1 MAIRRLFLGAAA
13 AASLVTA
20 VATATPSSAQPTY
33 PPTGP
38 SLSVSSTTVDVGTTI
53 TLTGTGFLPNSIV
66 TITSFVSGPI
76 ALGPLTGT
84 TGTQTQ
90 ADEGMVRARVVSAA
104 FTGGG
109 GGGRPPGGGHHF
121 HHCSTGRTC
130 RVQVDAEGNFSTP
143 FTLTRP
149 GITVIE
155 VHGQNA
161 AGDPTTVSMT
171 IRVEGAEGVGGPG
184 NGGHGGLAF
193 TGTPVLGGLAAG
205 LIMVIAGS
213 GLMLGFRRKRRRA
226 PTS

>member
-33 PPTGP
+33 PPAGP
-38 SLSVSSTTVDVGTTI
+38 SLSVSDSTVDVGDTI
-53 TLTGTGFLPNSIV
+53 TVAGTGLLPNSIV

-84 TGTQTQ
+84 RTQ

-104 FTGGG
+104 FTGD
-109 GGGRPPGGGHHF
+109 GGRPPGGGHHF

-130 RVQVDAEGNFSTP
+130 RVPVDAEGDFSTP
-143 FTLTRP
+143 FTLTRL

-155 VHGQNA
+155 VHGQDA
-161 AGDPTTVSMT
+161 AGDPATVSVT
-171 IRVEGAEGVGGPG
+171 VRVEGAEGVGGPG
-184 NGGHGGLAF
+184 NGGHGGHGGLAF
-193 TGTPVLGGLAAG
+193 TGTPVLGSLAAG